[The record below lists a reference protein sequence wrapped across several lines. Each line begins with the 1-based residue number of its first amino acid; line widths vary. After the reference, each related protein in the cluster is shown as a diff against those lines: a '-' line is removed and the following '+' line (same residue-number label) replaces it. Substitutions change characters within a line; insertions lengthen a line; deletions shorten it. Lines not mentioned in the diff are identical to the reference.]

1 MLACHDSWSSAVCA
15 YVVENEWC
23 DLTEWKTET
32 MWMEW
37 NPMENCKKTC
47 GHCGKNPT
55 DKYDLCFIVRQYQF
69 IYPYSH
75 QMKYHSF
82 HYVSSNKLQD
92 YRKQILPLEWR
103 K

>member
-55 DKYDLCFIVRQYQF
+55 DKYDLCFIVITLYKFRRLWD
-69 IYPYSH
+69 I
-75 QMKYHSF
+75 
-82 HYVSSNKLQD
+82 N
-92 YRKQILPLEWR
+92 
-103 K
+103 